1 MPETYPSLEALLRS
15 LPLIWESD
23 DAYRRTIPSQ
33 QEQEQQQQQQ
43 QQVVTQTTPVQ
54 EQSPPLSPTSAAVDT
69 TDPSSIQRS
78 HLKLFNISDE
88 VINEVMFFKYC
99 VFVLSFLTSCL
110 FVFIRLQR
118 VVQE

>member
-33 QEQEQQQQQQ
+33 QEQQQQQR
-43 QQVVTQTTPVQ
+43 VVSQTAPVQ

-88 VINEVMFFKYC
+88 VINEVMFFQQILF
-99 VFVLSFLTSCL
+99 FVLSFLTSCL
-110 FVFIRLQR
+110 FVFIRLRR